1 MCELMWNI
9 VDPSKSKGFISNQE
23 YYYYYFYYVDKDLKR
38 KWREKKSKVTIEAFN
53 LKTNTQFSSTN
64 LSAKYNIKP

>member
-1 MCELMWNI
+1 MT
-9 VDPSKSKGFISNQE
+9 
-23 YYYYYFYYVDKDLKR
+23 
-38 KWREKKSKVTIEAFN
+38 REEIKKFTIEAFN